1 MTREELIKEIF
12 YKAKHKCGILGDLGD
27 YYRITK
33 PKPITMDDGRVVNV
47 EWVQPSY
54 WTLDVLINYRT
65 DSLKTTKL
73 SERELEQIL
82 KVI

>member
-1 MTREELIKEIF
+1 MAKQELVKEILE
-12 YKAKHKCGILGDLGD
+12 KAKHKCAISGGD
-27 YYRITK
+27 YYHIK

-65 DSLKTTKL
+65 DSLKTTNL
-73 SERELEQIL
+73 SEKELEQIL

>member
-12 YKAKHKCGILGDLGD
+12 YKAKHKCAIFGGD
-27 YYRITK
+27 YYHITK
-33 PKPITMDDGRVVNV
+33 PKPITMDDGRVINV

-73 SERELEQIL
+73 SEKELLQIFN
-82 KVI
+82 VI

>member
-1 MTREELIKEIF
+1 MKKEELIKEIF
-12 YKAKHKCGILGDLGD
+12 EKAKHKCSFFGGE
-27 YYRITK
+27 YYHIK
-33 PKPITMDDGRVVNV
+33 PSSITMDDGRIINV
-47 EWVQPSY
+47 EWIQPSY

-73 SERELEQIL
+73 SEKELEQIL

>member
-1 MTREELIKEIF
+1 MKKEELIKEIF
-12 YKAKHKCGILGDLGD
+12 EKAKHKCGFSGGD
-27 YYRITK
+27 YYHIK
-33 PKPITMDDGRVVNV
+33 PKSITMDDGRVINV
-47 EWVQPSY
+47 EWIQPSY

-73 SERELEQIL
+73 SEKELEQIL

>member
-1 MTREELIKEIF
+1 MAKQELVKEILE
-12 YKAKHKCGILGDLGD
+12 KAKHKCAISGGD
-27 YYRITK
+27 YYHIK

-54 WTLDVLINYRT
+54 WTLGVLINYRT

-73 SERELEQIL
+73 SEKELEQIL